1 MNTVGLLF
9 QILDDYKN
17 LSSETYTVNKGM
29 AEDLEEGKFSFPV
42 IHSIRAD
49 PSSLVLINIL
59 KQKPKDVNVKKYA
72 ISYMEKTGSFAYTR
86 RVLKDLEERAV
97 LLVDEMEK
105 GEESGG
111 LGYGVRAILAKLR
124 TEDPAVTNVGI
135 AHPISA
141 EAGLKEG

>member
-1 MNTVGLLF
+1 MNTIGLLF

-17 LSSETYTVNKGM
+17 LSSKTYTVNKGL

-59 KQKPKDVNVKKYA
+59 KQKPKDVDVKQFA

-86 RVLKDLEERAV
+86 GILKDLDERAMK
-97 LLVDEMEK
+97 LIIQMEK
-105 GEESGG
+105 MEENQG
-111 LGYGVRAILAKLR
+111 LGHGLRAILSKMR
-124 TEDPAVTNVGI
+124 VEDPTGATANV
-135 AHPISA
+135 
-141 EAGLKEG
+141 EGGTLETRIPT